1 VNEQALKHSGDRL
14 EIPELTRRARQRR
27 LLWVFVLVGAAAA
40 AGAYYTRPQPVRPL
54 YRGERVTRRTIIEL
68 VEATGSL
75 DVRSQVDVPA
85 PSEGRLTS
93 IAVKPR
99 DLVQKGQLLAT
110 LDQRAAELAVR
121 SAKAGQQAAAGR
133 LGQAQTA
140 ADAAKRALERT
151 RQLKAKG
158 LASDQDLSQAESDL
172 ASTRAAVEAAQAD
185 RNLASENVAAA
196 QLGQSMGAIV
206 APVSGIVLHAPDRVG
221 AAVSPTR
228 GPLFVIAEPLST
240 MRVEAPVSETEIAQ
254 IAPGH
259 KAEVIVQ
266 ALPGKAFTATVDRIG
281 IEPQRESG
289 VVAYPVTLLVDNPD
303 NLLLPGMSAR
313 VRMQVARADNAL
325 SVREAALRF
334 APPDAEPAP
343 SRSRV
348 WRMSSTPNEL
358 EAVAVKPGISDGMYT
373 AIEAAGSPERALHEG
388 DETAIGLLR
397 PDTDSGKPSVSL
409 GGK

>member
-1 VNEQALKHSGDRL
+1 M
-14 EIPELTRRARQRR
+14 
-27 LLWVFVLVGAAAA
+27 
-40 AGAYYTRPQPVRPL
+40 
-54 YRGERVTRRTIIEL
+54 
-68 VEATGSL
+68 
-75 DVRSQVDVPA
+75 RSQVEVPA

-99 DLVQKGQLLAT
+99 DMVQKGQLLAT

-133 LGQAQTA
+133 LGQVQTA
-140 ADAAKRALERT
+140 LDAARRALERT

-158 LASDQDLSQAESDL
+158 LASDQDLAQAESDY
-172 ASTRAAVEAAQAD
+172 ASARAAVEAAQAD
-185 RNLASENVAAA
+185 RKLATENVAAA

-221 AAVSPTR
+221 AAVSPAR

-266 ALPGKAFTATVDRIG
+266 ALPGKDVPPPPSISIG

-313 VRMQVARADNAL
+313 VRMEVARAENAL

-334 APPDAEPAP
+334 APPDAEPATVALARVALEQHAERARSGRGQARHQRRHVHRDRADRAQDTRCTRATRP
-343 SRSRV
+343 RSGCCVRTRAPANRASRSAASDMDAPGTSERDRGV
-348 WRMSSTPNEL
+348 ATCTRSTR
-358 EAVAVKPGISDGMYT
+358 
-373 AIEAAGSPERALHEG
+373 RA
-388 DETAIGLLR
+388 R
-397 PDTDSGKPSVSL
+397 
-409 GGK
+409 